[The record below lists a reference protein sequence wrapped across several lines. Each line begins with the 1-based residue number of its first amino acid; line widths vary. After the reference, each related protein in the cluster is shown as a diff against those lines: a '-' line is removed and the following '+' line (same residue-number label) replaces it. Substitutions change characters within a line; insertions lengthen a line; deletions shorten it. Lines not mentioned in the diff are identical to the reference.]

1 MAALPLDRL
10 LARWGQAPAPAKP
23 LAERVGDLLDW
34 TDAVLLSQSLAAPA
48 AGCAK
53 PGALAAARDWARA
66 ALERLL
72 AELRAGFADPLL
84 AADAAKPLT
93 DLGLSLN
100 DVLAPYR
107 LHHAQQQRGIA
118 VRVAGLR
125 ERLRERLLQTGSARL
140 AQLAQLDAVF
150 DRALAERQQQL
161 LAGPPSLLFG
171 PRAAAHQAQDPRGF
185 PARLW
190 ADLQQLLAAE
200 LAFRLQAPLGLIEA
214 LQTEPDSPSAPSGSS
229 APSAETA

>member
-1 MAALPLDRL
+1 MAAPGLDAL
-10 LARWGQAPAPAKP
+10 LQRWGHAAAAPRP

-34 TDAVLLSQSLAAPA
+34 TDAVLLSQVLAASASPVPAASAPA
-48 AGCAK
+48 A
-53 PGALAAARDWARA
+53 ALAAARDWARA

-84 AADAAKPLT
+84 ARDAATPLV
-93 DLGLSLN
+93 DAGLPLN

-125 ERLRERLLQTGSARL
+125 ERLRERLLQTGSPRL
-140 AQLAQLDAVF
+140 TRLAQLDAVF

-161 LAGPPSLLFG
+161 LAGLPALLFG
-171 PRAAAHQAQDPRGF
+171 VRAAAHQAQDPRGF

-214 LQTEPDSPSAPSGSS
+214 LQTEPDDPSAPQ
-229 APSAETA
+229 ADTA